1 MSGPEDVWSEH
12 DGQVEG
18 GHLVL
23 VLLLGGVV
31 QQVQQQF
38 EQQAVG
44 LREQQQEQLQRLRLT
59 LLVGDRGLV
68 AMLIQQH
75 HVCNR
80 KQEDRRL

>member
-1 MSGPEDVWSEH
+1 MSGPEDVRSEH

-44 LREQQQEQLQRLRLT
+44 LRQQQQEQLQRLHLT

-68 AMLIQQH
+68 ALLVQQH

-80 KQEDRRL
+80 KHCDP